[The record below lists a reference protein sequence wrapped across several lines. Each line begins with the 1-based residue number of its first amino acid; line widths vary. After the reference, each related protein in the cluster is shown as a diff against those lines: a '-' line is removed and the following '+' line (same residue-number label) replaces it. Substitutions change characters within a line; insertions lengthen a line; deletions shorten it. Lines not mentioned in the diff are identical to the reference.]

1 MNISVVNI
9 SVSERWPTPY
19 APARARSGASNQ
31 ENLAEDVHVQ
41 SGYLQGCWRRC
52 RWRSVAPAF
61 AQAPPGTPPY
71 GETINLEMAR
81 KAADA
86 AAAEARK
93 NNWFMA
99 ISVVG
104 PTGDLVFFEK
114 MDNTQYASVTIAQ
127 HKARTAAIFRRPT
140 KAFEENLGK
149 GFEFIY
155 QMTLDG
161 MIGSQGGVPLVVGG
175 KIVGAIGCSG
185 GAGSQDLQTCMAGVE
200 ALK

>member
-1 MNISVVNI
+1 MHRTILSGLLLAA
-9 SVSERWPTPY
+9 T
-19 APARARSGASNQ
+19 AMLSGA
-31 ENLAEDVHVQ
+31 A
-41 SGYLQGCWRRC
+41 C
-52 RWRSVAPAF
+52 
-61 AQAPPGTPPY
+61 AQAPAGTPAY
-71 GETINLEMAR
+71 GETINLETAR

-86 AAAEARK
+86 AAAEAKK

-99 ISVVG
+99 IAVVG
-104 PTGDLVFFEK
+104 PSGDLVFFQK

-149 GFEFIY
+149 GFEFVY

-185 GAGSQDLQTCMAGVE
+185 GAGSQDQQTCMAGAD

>member
-1 MNISVVNI
+1 MSRAVMSTAVF
-9 SVSERWPTPY
+9 SGLLAALSMVLG
-19 APARARSGASNQ
+19 APA
-31 ENLAEDVHVQ
+31 L
-41 SGYLQGCWRRC
+41 
-52 RWRSVAPAF
+52 

-161 MIGSQGGVPLVVGG
+161 MIGSQGGVPLVIGG

>member
-1 MNISVVNI
+1 MSRVVF
-9 SVSERWPTPY
+9 SGLLMAVSMLL
-19 APARARSGASNQ
+19 G
-31 ENLAEDVHVQ
+31 
-41 SGYLQGCWRRC
+41 
-52 RWRSVAPAF
+52 APAF

-71 GETINLEMAR
+71 GETINLELSR

-86 AAAEARK
+86 AVAEARK

-99 ISVVG
+99 VAVVG
-104 PTGDLVFFEK
+104 PTGDLVYFEK
-114 MDNTQYASVTIAQ
+114 MDNTQYASVAIAQ

-140 KAFEENLGK
+140 KAFEDNLGK
-149 GFEFIY
+149 GFEFVY

-161 MIGSQGGVPLVVGG
+161 MIGSRGGVPLVLGG

-200 ALK
+200 VLK

>member
-1 MNISVVNI
+1 MSRAVMSTAVF
-9 SVSERWPTPY
+9 SGLLAALSMAPG
-19 APARARSGASNQ
+19 APA
-31 ENLAEDVHVQ
+31 L
-41 SGYLQGCWRRC
+41 
-52 RWRSVAPAF
+52 

-161 MIGSQGGVPLVVGG
+161 MIGSQGGVPLVIGG